1 MHDIPGF
8 AGKLKEDH
16 LVLKVLC
23 VMQQW
28 SGVNAVS
35 FFAPQIFA
43 GKHFMCAY
51 SFLNVWQRLNFTAL
65 I

>member
-8 AGKLKEDH
+8 VGKLKGDN
-16 LVLKVLC
+16 LVLNMLC
-23 VMQQW
+23 GMQQW

-51 SFLNVWQRLNFTAL
+51 SFLKMFGKA
-65 I
+65 